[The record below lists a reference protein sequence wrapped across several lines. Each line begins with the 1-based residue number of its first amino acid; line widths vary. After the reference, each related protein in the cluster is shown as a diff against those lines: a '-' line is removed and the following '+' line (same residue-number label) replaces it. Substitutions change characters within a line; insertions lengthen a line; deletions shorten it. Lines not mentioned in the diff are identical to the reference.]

1 VNKLIKTLALALL
14 ICPSFHGLG
23 QQVKKP
29 NIIIILADD
38 LGWGDVGFH
47 GSDIKTPNIDKLS
60 REGLILN
67 HYYTAPVCSPTRA
80 GLLTGR
86 YPNRFGLRQ
95 TVIPP
100 WSDFGLDITEEFIP
114 QMLQAAGYLNRA
126 VLGKW
131 HLGHAKKEYLPLQ
144 RGFTHFYGHYNGA
157 IDYFTHMREGE
168 LDWHND
174 EESSYDKGYSTDLI
188 SDEAVKCIQ
197 NYSKE
202 SPFFMYVAFN
212 APHGPLQAKDEDLF
226 LYGYDSSRPKFGKM
240 SGYEDESGYGSLGKG
255 NTPRQTYA
263 AMVTSL
269 DSGIGRILNTLKELG
284 IEDNTLVLFQSD
296 NGAAPNEGGT
306 SGKLRGLKFQEWEG
320 GVRAPAIVK
329 WPAAFKGGRTIE
341 QVMGYIDVA
350 PTLREIAGIKTSPAK
365 PYDGLSMLSVW
376 KGEKKQ
382 VDRNIYLGYGSI
394 ISNQWKLV
402 KANSGNE
409 KMKASDDMLF
419 EIIKDPFEEKN
430 VRLAHPEI
438 YKQLNA
444 MVSEFDAIKSSL
456 QVPPYGEGRKGF
468 KAPKEWKITR

>member
-1 VNKLIKTLALALL
+1 
-14 ICPSFHGLG
+14 
-23 QQVKKP
+23 
-29 NIIIILADD
+29 
-38 LGWGDVGFH
+38 
-47 GSDIKTPNIDKLS
+47 
-60 REGLILN
+60 
-67 HYYTAPVCSPTRA
+67 
-80 GLLTGR
+80 
-86 YPNRFGLRQ
+86 
-95 TVIPP
+95 
-100 WSDFGLDITEEFIP
+100 
-114 QMLQAAGYLNRA
+114 M
-126 VLGKW
+126 
-131 HLGHAKKEYLPLQ
+131 
-144 RGFTHFYGHYNGA
+144 
-157 IDYFTHMREGE
+157 
-168 LDWHND
+168 
-174 EESSYDKGYSTDLI
+174 
-188 SDEAVKCIQ
+188 
-197 NYSKE
+197 
-202 SPFFMYVAFN
+202 
-212 APHGPLQAKDEDLF
+212 
-226 LYGYDSSRPKFGKM
+226 
-240 SGYEDESGYGSLGKG
+240 
-255 NTPRQTYA
+255 
-263 AMVTSL
+263 
-269 DSGIGRILNTLKELG
+269 G

-382 VDRNIYLGYGSI
+382 VDRNIYLGYGSL

-438 YKQLNA
+438 YKKLNA
-444 MVSEFDAIKSSL
+444 MVSEFDAIKSTL